1 MNTAQI
7 ARLCAVCSLGE
18 PMGELQSV
26 AGGLLHRMWRLDTT
40 RGSFAIKQLNPAIM
54 RRPYMHETY
63 RLSEQIAATM
73 VAHSVPAVAALVC
86 SGDPVQEID
95 DIALLVYP
103 WIAGE
108 VLAAPSVE
116 PERGKQ
122 VGAVLGQMHA
132 LNLQFPALRLSEW
145 GSFHDDDWDLL
156 TVQAYDQGIAWARH
170 VRIAMPQLIAW
181 SRLYEQVGARLSQE
195 MVVSHRDIDQK
206 NVIWR
211 DEHTPLLVDWEGVG
225 LVNPT
230 MELASVAL
238 DWSGLAIEA
247 VREDTFSALVEGY
260 VAAGGVVRAAGIDA
274 LHGVMGI
281 WLGWLLFN
289 MQRSLGEASSGEDE
303 RQVGI
308 RETGLA
314 LLKLRQL
321 ARHAEQWAGGLD
333 RWRQS

>member
-1 MNTAQI
+1 
-7 ARLCAVCSLGE
+7 
-18 PMGELQSV
+18 
-26 AGGLLHRMWRLDTT
+26 
-40 RGSFAIKQLNPAIM
+40 
-54 RRPYMHETY
+54 MHETY
-63 RLSEQIAATM
+63 RLSEQIAAAM
-73 VAHSVPAVAALVC
+73 AAHDIPAIAALTC

-95 DIALLVYP
+95 DITLLVYP
-103 WIAGE
+103 WIIGE
-108 VLAAPSVE
+108 VLEAPSVE
-116 PERGKQ
+116 PKRGKQ
-122 VGAVLGQMHA
+122 IGAVLGHMHA
-132 LNLQFPALRLSEW
+132 LNLQIHALPLSEW
-145 GSFHDDDWDLL
+145 GSFRDDDWDLL
-156 TVQAYDQGIAWARH
+156 TVQAYDQGISWARH
-170 VRIAMPQLIAW
+170 VRVAMPQLIEW
-181 SRLYEQVGARLSQE
+181 SRLYEQAGARLSQE
-195 MVVSHRDIDQK
+195 MVLSHRDIDQK

-211 DEHTPLLVDWEGVG
+211 DEHTPLLVDWESVG

-281 WLGWLLFN
+281 WLGWLSFN

-303 RQVGI
+303 RQIGI

-321 ARHAEQWAGGLD
+321 ARHAEQWASWLD
-333 RWRQS
+333 RWHQS

>member
-1 MNTAQI
+1 
-7 ARLCAVCSLGE
+7 
-18 PMGELQSV
+18 
-26 AGGLLHRMWRLDTT
+26 
-40 RGSFAIKQLNPAIM
+40 
-54 RRPYMHETY
+54 MHETY
-63 RLSEQIAATM
+63 RLSEQIAAAMAT
-73 VAHSVPAVAALVC
+73 HGVPALAALDC

-95 DIALLVYP
+95 DITLLAYP

-116 PERGKQ
+116 PEHGRQ
-122 VGAVLGQMHA
+122 IGAVLGHMHA
-132 LNLQFPALRLSEW
+132 LNLPFPGLPLAEW

-156 TVQAYDQGIAWARH
+156 SVQAYDQGIAWARH
-170 VRIAMPQLIAW
+170 VRVAMPQLIEW
-181 SRLYEQVGARLSQE
+181 SRLYEQVGTRLSQE
-195 MVVSHRDIDQK
+195 MIVSHRDIDQK

-211 DEHTPLLVDWEGVG
+211 DEHTPLLVDWESAG

-260 VAAGGVVRAAGIDA
+260 VSAGGVVRATGSDA
-274 LHGVMGI
+274 LSGVMGI

-321 ARHAEQWAGGLD
+321 ARHADRWASWLD
-333 RWRQS
+333 RWRQG

>member
-1 MNTAQI
+1 
-7 ARLCAVCSLGE
+7 
-18 PMGELQSV
+18 
-26 AGGLLHRMWRLDTT
+26 
-40 RGSFAIKQLNPAIM
+40 
-54 RRPYMHETY
+54 MHETY
-63 RLSEQIAATM
+63 RLSEQIAAAM
-73 VAHSVPAVAALVC
+73 AAHDIPAIAALTC

-95 DIALLVYP
+95 DITLLVYP
-103 WIAGE
+103 WITGE
-108 VLAAPSVE
+108 VLEAPSVE
-116 PERGKQ
+116 PKRGKQ
-122 VGAVLGQMHA
+122 IGAVLGHMHA
-132 LNLQFPALRLSEW
+132 LNLQIHALPLSEW
-145 GSFHDDDWDLL
+145 GSFRDDDWDLL
-156 TVQAYDQGIAWARH
+156 TVQAYDQGISWARH
-170 VRIAMPQLIAW
+170 VRVAMPQLIEW
-181 SRLYEQVGARLSQE
+181 SRLYEQAGARLSQE
-195 MVVSHRDIDQK
+195 MVLSHRDIDQK

-211 DEHTPLLVDWEGVG
+211 DEHTPLLVDWESVG

-281 WLGWLLFN
+281 WLGWLSFN

-303 RQVGI
+303 RQIGI

-321 ARHAEQWAGGLD
+321 ARHAEQWASWLD
-333 RWRQS
+333 RWHQS